1 MGGGGLESRLTIL
14 EEAKKGRLLYALC
27 QCTCGNQ
34 KWILKHHVLSGGT
47 RSCGCLRSEKFTK
60 MNTTHG
66 KSDSRL
72 YSIWSNMKSRCNNPK
87 VDCYHHYG
95 GRGIRICD
103 EWLTFEGFLN
113 NLPEGY
119 SEELEMDRKD
129 VDAGYCKDNCRW
141 VTRGKNCSN
150 KRAKADGTPCGVSYN
165 NRDDLWKA
173 TITVDGKRKNK
184 YFKNKQDAIN
194 QRLVWKKE
202 HDI

>member
-1 MGGGGLESRLTIL
+1 L
-14 EEAKKGRLLYALC
+14 EETKKGKLLYALC
-27 QCTCGNQ
+27 QCTCGKQ
-34 KWILKHHVLSGGT
+34 KWILKHHVLSGRT

-72 YSIWSNMKSRCNNPK
+72 YSIWSNMKSRCNNPN

-95 GRGIRICD
+95 GRGVRVCD

-150 KRAKADGTPCGVSYN
+150 KRAKAGGTPCGVSYN
-165 NRDDLWKA
+165 NRDALWKA

-184 YFKNKQDAIN
+184 YFKNKQGAIN

-202 HDI
+202 YDI